1 MFLIS
6 LYVPDKCEL
15 SRKWEKQYHESE
27 AAEID
32 LLQGIKKKKK
42 STQRLHLPK
51 KASIQKIISVSTKLL
66 VCFVMKHC
74 SLSTNCKTDAGFKV
88 RHSTLISPSPHSCA

>member
-6 LYVPDKCEL
+6 LSASYFPDKCEL

-32 LLQGIKKKKK
+32 LLLGIKKNLK
-42 STQRLHLPK
+42 SRICICLKRQILR
-51 KASIQKIISVSTKLL
+51 KLFQYL
-66 VCFVMKHC
+66 LDF
-74 SLSTNCKTDAGFKV
+74 
-88 RHSTLISPSPHSCA
+88 